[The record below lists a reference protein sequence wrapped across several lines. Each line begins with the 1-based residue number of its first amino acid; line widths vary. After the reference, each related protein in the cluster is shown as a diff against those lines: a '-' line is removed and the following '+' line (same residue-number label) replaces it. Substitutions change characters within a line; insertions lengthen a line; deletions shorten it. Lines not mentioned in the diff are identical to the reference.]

1 MPFQIKNANIT
12 TMFVD
17 AIVNPTDRNYSGSGG
32 VDYQIHHA
40 AGNELRA
47 ECDKLA
53 KLQTGSVAVTQ
64 GYNLPCQYVFHTV
77 GPIWKGGSFSETTLL
92 RSCYLN
98 ALLQAKKLGVS
109 SIAFPLISSGTFGFP
124 KDQVLKIAIDAF
136 RDFEESISDDM
147 EITLCVFDRKAY
159 DLSCKDD
166 LEQFLSK
173 NIIPTFPRESAV
185 LSSKMSAPSNAA
197 PRAAFSEECE
207 CTRLPCREPEQDLDS
222 WLKKQDDSFAVALL
236 KLIDK
241 KGMTEVQCYKKAQV
255 TKNTFWEINNNPNYR
270 PSKQTAIAFAIA
282 LELTLEETQ
291 QFLKTVGITL
301 SHSNTFDMIIEYY
314 ITNGIYDIYEINAAL
329 YRYDQVCL
337 GC

>member
-1 MPFQIKNANIT
+1 
-12 TMFVD
+12 MFVD

-40 AGNELRA
+40 AGSELRA
-47 ECDKLA
+47 ECDKLP
-53 KLQTGSVAVTQ
+53 KLQTGSVAVTK
-64 GYNLPCQYVFHTV
+64 GYHLPCKYVIHTV
-77 GPIWKGGSFSETTLL
+77 GPSWKGGKFGEATLL

-98 ALLQAKKLGVS
+98 ALLQAKKLGIS

-147 EITLCVFDRKAY
+147 EITLCVFNRKAY
-159 DLSCKDD
+159 NLSCKDD

-173 NIIPTFPRESAV
+173 NVIPNFPRESAV
-185 LSSKMSAPSNAA
+185 LYSEMSAPSMAA
-197 PRAAFSEECE
+197 PNILSSDESE
-207 CTRLPCREPEQDLDS
+207 CTRFPRREPAPDLDS
-222 WLKKQDDSFAVALL
+222 WLKKQDDSFAVTLL

-255 TKNTFWEINNNPNYR
+255 TKNTFWKINNNPNYR

-291 QFLKTVGITL
+291 QFLKTVGFTL